1 MAPPASYSL
10 LTELVSSR
18 PTMCPNQVKR
28 HLLKN
33 GKKKIN
39 YLKNYLPIFL
49 FSFDVFRDENNSFC
63 R

>member
-28 HLLKN
+28 HLLK
-33 GKKKIN
+33 K
-39 YLKNYLPIFL
+39 L
-49 FSFDVFRDENNSFC
+49 FEELSSDFFIQL
-63 R
+63 